1 MSIPEKSKH
10 FRLSASGVPKSPP
23 LIIIMSLNS
32 SYFGSH
38 SAPGGKVRVADSSA
52 LLNALKIQ
60 VIQNAAAVSKT
71 TPSVTSETPGVRL
84 TNRLQYNPVSQQI
97 NYGVKYTNSSQ

>member
-10 FRLSASGVPKSPP
+10 FRFSASGVPKSPP
-23 LIIIMSLNS
+23 LIIIMS

-71 TPSVTSETPGVRL
+71 TPTVTSETPGVRL

-97 NYGVKYTNSSQ
+97 NYGVKYTNASL